1 MSTVP
6 PNWYPDPSDGG
17 LLRYWNGTEWTADRI
32 PAPTTEPV
40 APAPQATTEGSKVP
54 LFGARAHAK
63 RQSQELADALAD
75 NQRLRAHLAT
85 TGRMEVAELQRLRDQ
100 LAAQVTEQ
108 QAQLDSLRAQLVNT
122 RDEQVL
128 QEIGIYESRHPL
140 TDAVAC
146 RDALKHLQGEIRD
159 LARRDHGAIEASQT
173 WMVGGSVAEGRKMI
187 REYSRLMLR
196 AYNAEADN
204 LVRGL
209 KPYKLPT
216 ALDRLDKIA
225 LTIERLG
232 KTMQLRITSQYHEL
246 RRRELQMTA
255 DHLEV
260 VARQREYERD
270 QREKLR
276 EERRAHAELAR
287 EQARLEKQEQHYHEA
302 LAKLE
307 AAGEAG
313 TSGADDLRER
323 LAELEQAIL
332 AIKNRANN
340 IRAGYVYVI
349 SNVGAFGDG
358 VVMIGMTRRVDPV
371 ERVRELG
378 STSVPFK
385 YDIHT
390 IFPHDDA
397 VGIEAELHRRLADRR
412 INKVNNRR
420 EFFKATPSGVREHL
434 QEVAGELVEF
444 NEFAEAVEYRQSL
457 GAFRSQDQK

>member
-1 MSTVP
+1 
-6 PNWYPDPSDGG
+6 
-17 LLRYWNGTEWTADRI
+17 
-32 PAPTTEPV
+32 
-40 APAPQATTEGSKVP
+40 
-54 LFGARAHAK
+54 
-63 RQSQELADALAD
+63 
-75 NQRLRAHLAT
+75 
-85 TGRMEVAELQRLRDQ
+85 
-100 LAAQVTEQ
+100 
-108 QAQLDSLRAQLVNT
+108 
-122 RDEQVL
+122 
-128 QEIGIYESRHPL
+128 
-140 TDAVAC
+140 
-146 RDALKHLQGEIRD
+146 
-159 LARRDHGAIEASQT
+159 
-173 WMVGGSVAEGRKMI
+173 MVGGSVAEGRKMI

-332 AIKNRANN
+332 AIKNRAKN
-340 IRAGYVYVI
+340 IRAGYLYVI

-420 EFFKATPSGVREHL
+420 EFFKATPSEVREHL